1 MVNSLWCAYPYTEIV
16 FPFTMGVVLSAQC
29 QANDIPEI
37 VVAIV
42 VVAALGRAVV
52 SVAMFV
58 TVTVFAV
65 VIVVVVVLTVASV
78 DMWALFQ
85 DICTMD

>member
-1 MVNSLWCAYPYTEIV
+1 MA
-16 FPFTMGVVLSAQC
+16 
-29 QANDIPEI
+29 
-37 VVAIV
+37 AIV
-42 VVAALGRAVV
+42 VVAALGRALV

-85 DICTMD
+85 DTCTMD